1 MKLRD
6 IIDLAKLGYKKE
18 DIEDLISMAAAAEDP
33 ESKEPENSP
42 EDVAAGEP
50 EERSPEKDDPAKSAD
65 DDRSGQDMKVLQ
77 DQIEDLKRQLENAQ
91 KQNVNKN
98 NSGGYQEHSD
108 QDVLNDVMRNFM

>member
-50 EERSPEKDDPAKSAD
+50 EERSPEDEPAKSAD
-65 DDRSGQDMKVLQ
+65 DDKSGQDLKVLQ

-91 KQNVNKN
+91 KQNINKN
-98 NSGGYQEHSD
+98 NSGSFQEHSD